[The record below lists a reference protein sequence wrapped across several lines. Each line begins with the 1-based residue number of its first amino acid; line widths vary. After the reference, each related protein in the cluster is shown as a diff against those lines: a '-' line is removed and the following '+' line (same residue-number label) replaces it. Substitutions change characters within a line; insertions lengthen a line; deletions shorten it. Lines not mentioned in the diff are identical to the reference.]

1 MSTTYKVL
9 CVCRDD
15 DAKVERKIF
24 PMLVSPPEGIKITN
38 LANEEEVSDEE
49 KRATVI
55 RTWASKIHEEK
66 NIKKDK
72 ENRWH
77 WRSDWCYFT
86 EFDARNDVL
95 FQKFFE
101 VVDWDS
107 VEPSWLKKPRN
118 SDQAGDYCE
127 KVRQPVP
134 EYEHLLAKDA
144 GNSYNY
150 AISCLGERFVLGE
163 PEIAKDTYYSI
174 QYCERFNCRLRE
186 AEPML
191 ALNKSDAENYA
202 GLMRRK
208 ELWADWTVEDLSRS
222 PVWLFNYAKD
232 YVKGPLPDHLHSVMM
247 LFSFNDS
254 KNEYVQRYF
263 KTKRYQPKH
272 LRAPAK
278 PRIKKVW

>member
-15 DAKVERKIF
+15 DSNVERKIV
-24 PMLVSPPEGIKITN
+24 PMLVSVPEGIKILN
-38 LANEEEVSDEE
+38 LANDEELSEEE
-49 KRATVI
+49 KRATVV
-55 RTWASKIHEEK
+55 RNWASKINDEK
-66 NIKKDK
+66 NIIKGD
-72 ENRWH
+72 RWH

-86 EFDARNDVL
+86 EFDARKDAL

-107 VEPSWLKKPRN
+107 VEHSWFKKPRN
-118 SDQAGDYCE
+118 SDQAADYCE
-127 KVRQPVP
+127 NVRQPVP

-144 GNSYNY
+144 ENAYNY
-150 AISCLGERFVLGE
+150 ADYCLGERFLLGE
-163 PEIAKDTYYSI
+163 PEIAKDNYYSLR
-174 QYCERFNCRLRE
+174 YCDRFSCRLRE

-191 ALNKSDAENYA
+191 ALNKNDAETYA

-208 ELWADWTVEDLSRS
+208 ELWSDWTVEDLSRT

-232 YVKGPLPDHLHSVMM
+232 YVNGPLPDHLHSVMM

-272 LRAPAK
+272 LRAPPK
-278 PRIKKVW
+278 PRVKKQW